1 MAADHRMRKVEAPL
15 GGMEPQDFERMV
27 DERLVR
33 QIPIA
38 KCVTGALIR
47 DGKVLLVKR
56 SPEMRFYPD
65 VWDLFGGHVESG
77 ESSEDALLREAME
90 ELQVEIESFHLL
102 GTIHDPVEPAE
113 IMVFAVTAWKGEPIN
128 AAPDEHTQIGWF
140 PADGLPCSDGLDAY
154 RELVVEAIAASSDGS
169 RG

>member
-33 QIPIA
+33 QTPIA
-38 KCVTGALIR
+38 LCAIGALIR

-56 SPEMRFYPD
+56 SPEMRFYAD
-65 VWDLFGGHVESG
+65 VWDLFGGHIEGEESA
-77 ESSEDALLREAME
+77 EDALRREAME
-90 ELQVEIESFHLL
+90 ELQVELESFHLL
-102 GTIHDPVEPAE
+102 GTFYDPIEPAE
-113 IMVFAVTAWKGEPIN
+113 IMIFAVTAWKGEPIN

-140 PADGLPCSDGLDAY
+140 RLTGCLPPM
-154 RELVVEAIAASSDGS
+154 ASMPIGS
-169 RG
+169 LSCRR

>member
-1 MAADHRMRKVEAPL
+1 MADARGAGRPH
-15 GGMEPQDFERMV
+15 
-27 DERLVR
+27 
-33 QIPIA
+33 IA
-38 KCVTGALIR
+38 RCAVGALIR

-65 VWDLFGGHVESG
+65 VWDLFGGHVEG
-77 ESSEDALLREAME
+77 EESSEDALRREAME
-90 ELQVEIESFHLL
+90 ELQIELETFHLL

-113 IMVFAVTAWKGEPIN
+113 IMVFAVTAWKGEPTN